1 MKCTN
6 VSLNMSSQSAVSEVP
21 ASPSEPAAKSSKSP
35 DKSSESIVKD
45 GEKKAAAQS
54 IQQFA
59 STAMAPFKSKIIPK
73 DFVEDRQ
80 ITCDWN
86 TVGGSF
92 CKVIGLQQHIAKRP
106 SFPPPLYS
114 SSELGKC
121 SVDRVS

>member
-1 MKCTN
+1 
-6 VSLNMSSQSAVSEVP
+6 MSSQSAVSEVP

-45 GEKKAAAQS
+45 GEKRPAAQS

-80 ITCDWN
+80 IVV
-86 TVGGSF
+86 VGSVNADI
-92 CKVIGLQQHIAKRP
+92 CLQIERMPEEGECLNCEAQKDE
-106 SFPPPLYS
+106 SGKN
-114 SSELGKC
+114 LGGRK
-121 SVDRVS
+121 